1 MAEELPPSADHTPTR
16 RTFVRD
22 VLLLQWKLL
31 LGNVHNVI
39 LIPLTL
45 GAAALDL
52 VFQSGPHG
60 SRFYRALA
68 WGRQA
73 EEAID
78 LHGALD
84 RFDEPKPDAERS
96 VVFDNEAIAPA
107 KGDPRS
113 G

>member
-1 MAEELPPSADHTPTR
+1 MAEEHPLSAGNARTR

-39 LIPLTL
+39 LIPMTL

-52 VFQSGPHG
+52 DFQSGPHG

-78 LHGALD
+78 LYGALD
-84 RFDEPKPDAERS
+84 RLDARKPNTEHSDAFAGET
-96 VVFDNEAIAPA
+96 VTPA
-107 KGDPRS
+107 KGDPGPR
-113 G
+113 